1 MSPGS
6 RPAAGGMTFELR
18 LLGPV
23 QAVRAGRDI
32 PLGGPKQRAVLALL
46 LVDAGRTVPAGRLI
60 EDLWRGRAP
69 PGAAKTLRSYV
80 SRLRAALQPEAPLAA
95 RGGGYAINVDFGR
108 LDARRFEWLVAEGQA
123 AADRDEA
130 AAAANR
136 FREALALWR
145 GRALADVLDV
155 EPLALESA
163 RLEELRLVAVEGRLE
178 ADLAAGLHTQVI
190 GELESLVAEHP
201 LRERLWRLLVLA
213 LYRGER
219 QADALAAYQRAR
231 AVLAAELGLE
241 PSEELR
247 ELERAVLRQEV
258 PPPPALPVHN
268 LPAPLSS
275 FVGREQE
282 LAELGKLI
290 GEARLITLTG
300 TGGAGKTRLATKFA
314 TCVVERFAQGAW
326 LADLAGLTDPDL
338 VAAQVMEALG
348 IRQGSDLPVIEALRF
363 RLRSAEL
370 LLVLDNCE
378 HLLDACAGL
387 AAALLASSPGL
398 RVVATSREPLGIAGE
413 VTYQVPPLAV
423 PPDGADPDAA
433 ARAPAVRLFLER
445 VSAARGSVGGDPGP
459 AGAVTGICRKLD
471 GLPLAIELAAARA
484 ATLSVEEIETHLAD
498 RFRFLASRRAS
509 GAQRH
514 QALKAAID
522 WSYQLLSAKERRTF
536 GELSVFAGSFG
547 LEQAAAVCNGGNQ
560 AAALDVLDR
569 LAGKSLLTVEMAATG
584 TRYRMLETIRQYAV
598 SRLTETDG
606 TEAAQ
611 RRHAYA
617 FLTLAERERA
627 VAVLSRDHDNFR
639 AALDWSLRTGD
650 EAGPRL
656 ARALGGFW
664 LARGFSREARDGLE
678 RALASGPAEQVRADL
693 LRLLGTVLF
702 EAGDLAQAQAVLSEG
717 CAVAQAAGLSA
728 AVQAR
733 IRLNLTEI
741 RIPEGGGSPSPTETL
756 AECQTALATLQSQ
769 GDLEG
774 MAEAWLTIGQLRIDL
789 GDPTCEEAFER
800 AVDCARRSGHHR
812 AELKASRWLVFSF
825 TLIPIRVD
833 IAIDRAEQ
841 LLETHSGDA
850 WAEAMIGAPLST
862 LYAYAGRFTDARAAI
877 TRAQA
882 VALRSGARLDQA
894 VSTFFMG
901 EVDTM
906 AGDPAAAEAKVRQ
919 GCETLRAIGER
930 GYLASGLPML
940 AEAVYAQGRL
950 AEADQLTREAEALAE
965 ADDLDAQTRW
975 RATQAKVLARRG
987 QFTAARQLAREA
999 EALIALTS
1007 FTILQAGVLEAKA
1020 EVAKL
1025 AGEPDEAVG
1034 YLRAAL
1040 HIYEEQQATALA
1052 GRARAALAS
1061 LSANLR

>member
-1 MSPGS
+1 M
-6 RPAAGGMTFELR
+6 
-18 LLGPV
+18 
-23 QAVRAGRDI
+23 
-32 PLGGPKQRAVLALL
+32 
-46 LVDAGRTVPAGRLI
+46 
-60 EDLWRGRAP
+60 
-69 PGAAKTLRSYV
+69 
-80 SRLRAALQPEAPLAA
+80 
-95 RGGGYAINVDFGR
+95 
-108 LDARRFEWLVAEGQA
+108 
-123 AADRDEA
+123 
-130 AAAANR
+130 
-136 FREALALWR
+136 
-145 GRALADVLDV
+145 
-155 EPLALESA
+155 
-163 RLEELRLVAVEGRLE
+163 
-178 ADLAAGLHTQVI
+178 
-190 GELESLVAEHP
+190 
-201 LRERLWRLLVLA
+201 
-213 LYRGER
+213 
-219 QADALAAYQRAR
+219 
-231 AVLAAELGLE
+231 
-241 PSEELR
+241 
-247 ELERAVLRQEV
+247 
-258 PPPPALPVHN
+258 
-268 LPAPLSS
+268 
-275 FVGREQE
+275 
-282 LAELGKLI
+282 
-290 GEARLITLTG
+290 
-300 TGGAGKTRLATKFA
+300 
-314 TCVVERFAQGAW
+314 
-326 LADLAGLTDPDL
+326 
-338 VAAQVMEALG
+338 
-348 IRQGSDLPVIEALRF
+348 
-363 RLRSAEL
+363 
-370 LLVLDNCE
+370 LDNCE
-378 HLLDACAGL
+378 HLLDACATL
-387 AAALLASSPGL
+387 ADALLRSSPGL

-413 VTYQVPPLAV
+413 VRYQVPPLAV
-423 PPDGADPDAA
+423 PPDEAEADVA

-445 VSAARGSVGGDPGP
+445 VSAARGGVSRDPGP
-459 AGAVTGICRKLD
+459 AGTVAGICRKLD

-498 RFRFLASRRAS
+498 RFPFLACRRPA
-509 GAQRH
+509 GGQRH

-522 WSYQLLSAKERRTF
+522 WSYQLLSARERRTF

-569 LAGKSLLTVEMAATG
+569 LAGKSLLTVEMAASG

-617 FLTLAERERA
+617 FLTLAEREHA

-678 RALASGPAEQVRADL
+678 RALASGPADEQVRADL